1 MRSIYTHSAT
11 QATRPASHTS
21 SAKHRAA
28 FARDAVFAEFRPR
41 AAAAIDYDGFV
52 DRRPDQGVRHIGE
65 VAANVVDDAGRRA
78 IAHWLKKACQAKVE
92 EREAALEIARNIAR
106 AAGVTHADLIG
117 REAA

>member
-1 MRSIYTHSAT
+1 MMRVYTNSPPAGN
-11 QATRPASHTS
+11 RPASSTP

-28 FARDAVFAEFRPR
+28 IARDAVFADFPPGAAR
-41 AAAAIDYDGFV
+41 ALDQSNFV
-52 DRRPDQGVRHIGE
+52 DRRPDQEPRHIGE
-65 VAANVVDDAGRRA
+65 VAANVADDAGRRA
-78 IAHWLKKACQAKVE
+78 IAHWLTKARQAKGE